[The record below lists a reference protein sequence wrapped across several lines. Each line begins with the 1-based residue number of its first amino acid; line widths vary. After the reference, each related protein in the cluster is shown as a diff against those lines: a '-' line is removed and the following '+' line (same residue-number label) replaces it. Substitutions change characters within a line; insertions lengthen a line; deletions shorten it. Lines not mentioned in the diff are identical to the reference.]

1 MVTPSSFC
9 KKLSICVLP
18 RELVQEHRI
27 APGSIDLEGGVH
39 DIDLTEAPSEASDV
53 MLFLCRISPTSP
65 TSIKIK
71 DISDIMEITWF
82 SYLAVICYSWK
93 EIQMLKNDFSGDELA
108 KRLVKPFWVTGTTD
122 HEQWGIHALWFR
134 PSITRIYEYQH
145 LGVKQQHLRGQFP
158 LNWGLNEKIM
168 VYRGLFSITTFDNTG
183 GTDFNNFVASPWV
196 PVASIFSPW
205 RLLCH
210 DPCMLML
217 WSLCMG

>member
-1 MVTPSSFC
+1 MGFQQLTANITFFWPARKYFVEAFG
-9 KKLSICVLP
+9 KLLPGGNGNAKQLLQETQHLRPP

-122 HEQWGIHALWFR
+122 HEQWAYMPCGF
-134 PSITRIYEYQH
+134 
-145 LGVKQQHLRGQFP
+145 
-158 LNWGLNEKIM
+158 GL
-168 VYRGLFSITTFDNTG
+168 
-183 GTDFNNFVASPWV
+183 P
-196 PVASIFSPW
+196 
-205 RLLCH
+205 
-210 DPCMLML
+210 
-217 WSLCMG
+217 